1 MTLSL
6 SLIQGERWAEKKPF
20 FSGENEMEYRGSKS
34 DTNIS
39 VKEQRVDA
47 SWYKRNNFMSKVY
60 SNGYGNILSSQ
71 NPFLTKIYTGFS
83 SNLTRGMHSISIK
96 KPVLHPYFVT
106 GFSDGESYFS
116 ISLIG
121 SSKMSTG

>member
-1 MTLSL
+1 MD
-6 SLIQGERWAEKKPF
+6 
-20 FSGENEMEYRGSKS
+20 NRGSKS

-47 SWYKRNNFMSKVY
+47 SWYKSNPFMSKVY
-60 SNGYGNILSSQ
+60 SNGYGNRLSSQ

-83 SNLTRGMHSISIK
+83 SNLTRGMSSLSIQ

-106 GFSDGESYFS
+106 GFR
-116 ISLIG
+116 
-121 SSKMSTG
+121 MV